1 MAKRVP
7 PLSSTKISKL
17 KPNRLKTIELI
28 DGAVPGLRVRMSP
41 TGVMTWSLN
50 IRDARGERRRFDVG
64 QGLGLAAARDKA
76 DKLRRQIRDGKDPT
90 AEKKAA
96 RDRAK
101 AAQAG
106 IGTFGSIIAAY
117 FETGPGKLL
126 DTGREQLRRIRHVL
140 AKHLERPAAE
150 ISPAE
155 LQLAVDQ
162 HRSASSA
169 GHAVAYIRPVAAWAS
184 RRDLMKRGFDELER
198 PSTRHNAEDAGIGQ
212 RVLSVEELG
221 KILPKLTRRGHDAA
235 ARFILWSGCRLEEAC
250 GATWGEI
257 DFERG
262 TWTIPS
268 SRRKDTRRS
277 KIRKKQVQQPDH
289 VVFLPTQ
296 AIGLLKAIGPGKP
309 DDLIFRGDRDAKLQ
323 NWDRWSKATISVTG
337 VVDWDRHA
345 LRRTTATMAGELGA
359 PPHVISALLGHRNI
373 GDQLTAGYSKAR
385 YAAEVGSILQLV
397 ADRLDAIKNGQDN
410 IVLLRR
416 PAWERNQSP
425 KQRGQR

>member
-7 PLSSTKISKL
+7 PLSSTKVSKL
-17 KPNRLKTIELI
+17 KPHRFKTIELI
-28 DGAVPGLRVRMSP
+28 DGAIPGLRVRMSP
-41 TGVMTWSLN
+41 TGIMTWSLN
-50 IRDARGERRRFDVG
+50 IRDARGVRRRFDVG
-64 QGLGLAAARDKA
+64 QGLGLSAARDKA
-76 DKLRRQIRDGKDPT
+76 DKLRQQIRDGKDPT

-106 IGTFGSIIAAY
+106 IGTFGSIVTAY

-126 DTGREQLRRIRHVL
+126 DTRSEQLRRIRHVF

-162 HRSASSA
+162 HHSASSA

-184 RRDLMKRGFDELER
+184 KRDLMSKGFDELEK
-198 PSTRHNAEDAGIGQ
+198 PPTRHGAEDGGIGQ
-212 RVLSVEELG
+212 RVLSVEDLG
-221 KILPKLTRRGHDAA
+221 KILPKLSRSGHDAA
-235 ARFILWSGCRLEEAC
+235 ARFMLGSACRLEEAC

-277 KIRKKQVQQPDH
+277 RIRKKQVQRPDH
-289 VVFLPTQ
+289 VIILPRQTI
-296 AIGLLKAIGPGKP
+296 ALLKAIGPRKS

-323 NWDRWSKATISVTG
+323 NWDRWSKRTISTTG
-337 VVDWDRHA
+337 IRDWDRHT

-397 ADRLDAIKNGQDN
+397 ADRLDTLESGQNN
-410 IVLLRR
+410 IVSLRR
-416 PAWERNQSP
+416 PASGR
-425 KQRGQR
+425 KTG